1 MKKKKMIILRRK
13 KIMNNKNNSNVEIL
27 NNDKTVE
34 NQDNKASDKDT
45 KKKKKNTNQFIGTLK
60 YGIAALSL
68 VSFITTS
75 DGLQEIIKDNK
86 FVPFLISFGIQMIVL
101 IVGTQLVNIF
111 KSIKKVKISKEF
123 WRGVIAVS
131 VIVPYLSAVCFSSFF
146 SYVSLANDAY
156 ENVKESD
163 YNIEIENF
171 FNEEIVNVKNLNDA
185 AGNITLKQI
194 QSYVPQFKGILD
206 EFSSKYGGV
215 IAADKAQ
222 IEKNNTSSLNSSE
235 IYNPETYIY
244 SLSANQE
251 QATRL
256 KGYATVFDNAA
267 NTYNDYYKSYERQY
281 DIIQKS
287 NDKEL
292 ISSAI
297 KNLEE
302 IERSIQSI
310 DDQISI
316 LNNINDPNSE
326 YDSALKTP
334 ISQFTSAFENLKNS
348 FGILKNFYDGLSN
361 ENIQNSN
368 LNLDNVYNTIYS
380 TINIDDEKVSDAI
393 SDLKS
398 IINAY
403 INTYDTDAIDDDI
416 LSNLSTCITYLG
428 EFEKYKNL
436 DQKINDFE
444 SDVLQKVYV
453 IEYETTTEKS
463 NDSTDISDNT
473 AETVTE
479 ENSNDI
485 LQATSQISSNDTT
498 TKESESDRLNKI
510 SKTEWNKVRRENI
523 GDFIDIVKSLPDFDI
538 ILNSYDESLQ
548 LKSYADKLEKN
559 KDYKTDT
566 LEKAY
571 SLNRQNLEGIS
582 EIERAWNFLSSDFK
596 YMAVYCG
603 MIALFLDLS
612 SLFVGVFIYFY
623 EKTNVGKNRNTVKK
637 EKNH

>member
-1 MKKKKMIILRRK
+1 MD
-13 KIMNNKNNSNVEIL
+13 NKNNSKVEISD
-27 NNDKTVE
+27 NDNIIEK
-34 NQDNKASDKDT
+34 QDNNKNSDKNKQN
-45 KKKKKNTNQFIGTLK
+45 KKRNTNKFIGTLK
-60 YGIAALSL
+60 YGVAALSL

-75 DGLQEIIKDNK
+75 EGLKEIVKGNR

-111 KSIKKVKISKEF
+111 KSIKKVKVSKEF

-171 FNEEIVNVKNLNDA
+171 FNEEIMNVKNLNDA

-194 QSYVPQFKGILD
+194 QSYVPQLKGILD
-206 EFSSKYGGV
+206 EFSSKYGGD
-215 IAADKAQ
+215 IAADKVQ

-256 KGYATVFDNAA
+256 RGYVTVFDNAA

-287 NDKEL
+287 DDKEL
-292 ISSAI
+292 ISSSI
-297 KNLEE
+297 KNIEE
-302 IERSIQSI
+302 IERNIQSI

-316 LNNINDPNSE
+316 LNNVNDPNSE

-361 ENIQNSN
+361 ENVQNSN
-368 LNLDNVYNTIYS
+368 LNFNNVYNTIYS
-380 TINIDDEKVSDAI
+380 TINVDDEKVSDAI
-393 SDLKS
+393 NDLKS

-403 INTYDTDAIDDDI
+403 INTYDMDDIDNDI

-444 SDVLQKVYV
+444 SNVLQKVYV

-463 NDSTDISDNT
+463 NEDVVKSDSPTEKSKETNSTD
-473 AETVTE
+473 V
-479 ENSNDI
+479 
-485 LQATSQISSNDTT
+485 LQSTTQISSDEIV
-498 TKESESDRLNKI
+498 TKEIENDSNYSLSRI
-510 SKTEWNKVRRENI
+510 SKSEWNQIRRENL
-523 GDFIDIVKSLPDFDI
+523 GEFIDIVKSLPDFDI
-538 ILNSYDESLQ
+538 ILNFYDESLQ

-559 KDYKTDT
+559 KDYKMDT

-596 YMAVYCG
+596 YMAIYCG
-603 MIALFLDLS
+603 FIALFLDLS
-612 SLFVGVFIYFY
+612 SLFVGIFIFFY
-623 EKTNVGKNRNTVKK
+623 EKSKK
-637 EKNH
+637 KKLSN

>member
-1 MKKKKMIILRRK
+1 MD
-13 KIMNNKNNSNVEIL
+13 NKNNSKVEIL
-27 NNDKTVE
+27 NNDKIIE
-34 NQDNKASDKDT
+34 NQDNNKNSDKNKQN
-45 KKKKKNTNQFIGTLK
+45 KKRNTNQFIGTLK

-75 DGLQEIIKDNK
+75 EGLKEIVKGNR

-111 KSIKKVKISKEF
+111 KSIKKVKVSREF
-123 WRGVIAVS
+123 WRGIIAVS

-171 FNEEIVNVKNLNDA
+171 FNEEIMNVKNLNDA

-206 EFSSKYGGV
+206 EFSSEYGGI
-215 IAADKAQ
+215 IASDKTQ

-244 SLSANQE
+244 SLGANPE
-251 QATRL
+251 QTERL
-256 KGYATVFDNAA
+256 NGYVVIFDNAA
-267 NTYNDYYKSYERQY
+267 KTYNNYYTSYIRQY
-281 DIIQKS
+281 EIIQNS
-287 NDKEL
+287 DDKEL
-292 ISSAI
+292 ISSAD
-297 KNLEE
+297 KNIEE
-302 IERSIQSI
+302 IERNIASI
-310 DDQISI
+310 DNQINS
-316 LNNINDPNSE
+316 LNDINDPNPE
-326 YDSALKTP
+326 YNNALKTP
-334 ISQFTSAFENLKNS
+334 ISQFTSAFEDLKNS

-361 ENIQNSN
+361 ESIQYSN

-393 SDLKS
+393 NDLKL

-403 INTYDTDAIDDDI
+403 ISTNETDKINDEI

-444 SDVLQKVYV
+444 SNVLQKVYV
-453 IEYETTTEKS
+453 IEYETTTEQSNENVVKS
-463 NDSTDISDNT
+463 DSTAEKSEETNSTDVLQSTTQINSDKISTEEIKNDSNYS
-473 AETVTE
+473 
-479 ENSNDI
+479 
-485 LQATSQISSNDTT
+485 L
-498 TKESESDRLNKI
+498 TKINK
-510 SKTEWNKVRRENI
+510 SEWNQIRRENL
-523 GDFIDIVKSLPDFDI
+523 GEFIDIVKSLPDFDI
-538 ILNSYDESLQ
+538 ILNFYNESSQ
-548 LKSYADKLEKN
+548 VKSYADKLKKN
-559 KDYKTDT
+559 KDYKTNT

>member
-1 MKKKKMIILRRK
+1 MD
-13 KIMNNKNNSNVEIL
+13 NKNNSKVEISD
-27 NNDKTVE
+27 NDNIIEK
-34 NQDNKASDKDT
+34 QDNNKNSDKNKQN
-45 KKKKKNTNQFIGTLK
+45 KKRNTNKFIGTLK

-75 DGLQEIIKDNK
+75 EGLKEIVKGNR

-111 KSIKKVKISKEF
+111 KSIKKVKVSKEF

-171 FNEEIVNVKNLNDA
+171 FNEEIMNVKNLNDA

-194 QSYVPQFKGILD
+194 QSYVPQLKGILD
-206 EFSSKYGGV
+206 EFSSKYGGD
-215 IAADKAQ
+215 IAADKVQ

-256 KGYATVFDNAA
+256 RGYVTVFDNAA

-287 NDKEL
+287 DDKEL
-292 ISSAI
+292 ISSSI
-297 KNLEE
+297 KNIEE
-302 IERSIQSI
+302 IERNIQSI

-316 LNNINDPNSE
+316 LNNVNDPNSE

-361 ENIQNSN
+361 ENVQNSN
-368 LNLDNVYNTIYS
+368 LNFNNVYNTIYS
-380 TINIDDEKVSDAI
+380 TINVDDEKVSDAI
-393 SDLKS
+393 NDLKS

-403 INTYDTDAIDDDI
+403 INTYDMDDIDNDI
-416 LSNLSTCITYLG
+416 LSNLSNCITYLG

-444 SDVLQKVYV
+444 SNVLQKVYV

-463 NDSTDISDNT
+463 NEDVVKSDSLTEKSKETNSTD
-473 AETVTE
+473 V
-479 ENSNDI
+479 
-485 LQATSQISSNDTT
+485 LQSTTQISSDEIV
-498 TKESESDRLNKI
+498 TKEIENDSNYSLSRI
-510 SKTEWNKVRRENI
+510 SKSEWNQIRRENL
-523 GDFIDIVKSLPDFDI
+523 GEFIDIVKSLPDFDI
-538 ILNSYDESLQ
+538 ILNFYDESLQ

-559 KDYKTDT
+559 KDYKMDT

-603 MIALFLDLS
+603 FIALFLDLS
-612 SLFVGVFIYFY
+612 SLFVGIFIFFY
-623 EKTNVGKNRNTVKK
+623 EKSKK
-637 EKNH
+637 KKLSN

>member
-1 MKKKKMIILRRK
+1 MD
-13 KIMNNKNNSNVEIL
+13 NKNNSKVEISD
-27 NNDKTVE
+27 NDNIIEK
-34 NQDNKASDKDT
+34 QDNNKNSDKNKQN
-45 KKKKKNTNQFIGTLK
+45 KKRNTNKFIGTLK

-75 DGLQEIIKDNK
+75 EGLKEIVKGNR

-111 KSIKKVKISKEF
+111 KSIKKVKVSKEF

-171 FNEEIVNVKNLNDA
+171 FNEEIMNVKNLNDA

-194 QSYVPQFKGILD
+194 QSYVPQLKGILD
-206 EFSSKYGGV
+206 EFSSKYGGD
-215 IAADKAQ
+215 IAADKVQ

-256 KGYATVFDNAA
+256 RGYVTVFDNAA

-287 NDKEL
+287 DDKEL
-292 ISSAI
+292 ISSSI
-297 KNLEE
+297 KNIEE
-302 IERSIQSI
+302 IERNIQSI

-316 LNNINDPNSE
+316 LNNVNDPNSE

-361 ENIQNSN
+361 ENVQNSN
-368 LNLDNVYNTIYS
+368 LNFNNVYNTIYS
-380 TINIDDEKVSDAI
+380 TINVDDEKVSDAI
-393 SDLKS
+393 NDLKS

-403 INTYDTDAIDDDI
+403 INTYDMDDIDNDI

-444 SDVLQKVYV
+444 SNVLQKVYV

-463 NDSTDISDNT
+463 NEDVVKSDSPTEKSKETNSTD
-473 AETVTE
+473 V
-479 ENSNDI
+479 
-485 LQATSQISSNDTT
+485 LQSTTQISSDEIA
-498 TKESESDRLNKI
+498 TKEIENDSNYSLSRI
-510 SKTEWNKVRRENI
+510 SKSEWNQIRRENL
-523 GDFIDIVKSLPDFDI
+523 GEFIDIVKSLPDFDI
-538 ILNSYDESLQ
+538 ILNFYDESLQ

-559 KDYKTDT
+559 KDYKMDT

-603 MIALFLDLS
+603 FIALFLDLS
-612 SLFVGVFIYFY
+612 SLFVGIFIFFY
-623 EKTNVGKNRNTVKK
+623 EKSKK
-637 EKNH
+637 KKLSN